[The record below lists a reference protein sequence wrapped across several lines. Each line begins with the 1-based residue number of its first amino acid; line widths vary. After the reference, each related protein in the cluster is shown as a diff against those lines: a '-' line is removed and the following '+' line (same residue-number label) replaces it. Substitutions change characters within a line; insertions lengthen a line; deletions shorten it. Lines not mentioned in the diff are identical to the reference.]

1 MNFTEDRPLNIY
13 IGYDSREDVAYEVAK
28 LSIEEHATIPV
39 NIIPLKQK
47 KLRSEGI
54 YTRQEDALASTE
66 FTFTRFLVPYLNDY
80 EGWAIF
86 VDCDFLL
93 NYAAE
98 THVDNS
104 YKFFK
109 KHIDNNIIATQILIE
124 SILNYNKKIKL
135 IHFSTDEIY
144 GESNNDSIIF
154 KEDSNFNPTN
164 PYAATKACA
173 ELIINTYKY
182 SYNLPIIIT
191 RCNNVYGINQHK
203 EKVIPKFISNIIDN
217 KPIEI
222 HGTQNKKRDFIY
234 IDDVISALEI
244 IITNGVDSEIYNIG
258 INNPIYIY
266 DLANIICNKMNKKNH
281 KILRV
286 KDRPFNDYRYNID
299 NTKLMNIGWKPI
311 FINKNDFEKNLEKII
326 DNIKNN

>member
-1 MNFTEDRPLNIY
+1 MELKNINLFVTGGCGF
-13 IGYDSREDVAYEVAK
+13 IGSHFCNY
-28 LSIEEHATIPV
+28 
-39 NIIPLKQK
+39 
-47 KLRSEGI
+47 I
-54 YTRQEDALASTE
+54 YTKVNKLIILDKLTYAGDKKYINNILNNDNV
-66 FTFTRFLVPYLNDY
+66 FLIIDDILNHNFIETYNKYD
-80 EGWAIF
+80 I
-86 VDCDFLL
+86 
-93 NYAAE
+93 NYIIHLAAE

-104 YKFFK
+104 YNYFK
-109 KHIDNNIIATQILIE
+109 KYINNNIIATQILVE

-144 GESNNDSIIF
+144 GESNNDNIIF
-154 KEDSNFNPTN
+154 NENANFNPTN
-164 PYAATKACA
+164 PYAATKASA

-191 RCNNVYGINQHK
+191 RCNNVYGINQHN

-217 KPIEI
+217 QPIKI
-222 HGTQNKKRDFIY
+222 HGKHNKKRDFIY

-244 IITNGVDSEIYNIG
+244 IIINGIEKEIYNIG
-258 INNPIYIY
+258 IDNPIYIHE
-266 DLANIICNKMNKKNH
+266 LANIICSKMNKKNH

-299 NTKLMNIGWKPI
+299 NSKLMNIGWKPI

-326 DNIKNN
+326 DNIKKN

>member
-1 MNFTEDRPLNIY
+1 MELKNINLLVTGGCGFIGSHFCNYIYKKVNKLIILDKLTYVANKESINYILNNFNVILIEDDILNHNFKETYNKYNINY
-13 IGYDSREDVAYEVAK
+13 IIH
-28 LSIEEHATIPV
+28 L
-39 NIIPLKQK
+39 
-47 KLRSEGI
+47 
-54 YTRQEDALASTE
+54 
-66 FTFTRFLVPYLNDY
+66 
-80 EGWAIF
+80 
-86 VDCDFLL
+86 
-93 NYAAE
+93 AAE

-104 YKFFK
+104 YNFFK

-144 GESNNDSIIF
+144 GESNNDTIIF

-164 PYAATKACA
+164 PYAATKASA

-244 IITNGVDSEIYNIG
+244 IIINGVDSEIYNIG

-299 NTKLMNIGWKPI
+299 NSKLMNIGWKPI
-311 FINKNDFEKNLEKII
+311 FITKNDFEKNLEKII